1 MEPYFW
7 ALRSALLQSAQGD
20 LADPRVVVLSPGTH
34 SETAYDQAF
43 VASALGFPLVQ
54 GSDLV
59 VRDGWVWMK
68 SPAVGLER
76 VDVILRRV
84 DAAWSDP
91 LELRGESQLGVAGL
105 TEAVRRGRVRVV
117 NGLGAGV
124 VENPGLLP
132 FLPAVCEALLG
143 EQLRLDSVPT
153 WWCGDPRSL
162 EQVLDRL
169 GDLQV
174 RTIDGP
180 SSGLA
185 RLSRRELTDRV
196 LAAPHRFVGQER
208 LPLSQAPTWGA
219 SGRMQGTATP
229 RPMTLRTF
237 TLRYGSAYRPL
248 VGGLANVYETADRGG
263 APSSSKDVWVLK
275 ESPADPDQRLTDV
288 LPMTNARSVN
298 VLVPRV
304 LEDLFWIG
312 RYAERAEDMLRL
324 VLAAHSYAE
333 EFQER
338 PRSTGGTTLD
348 VLMGP
353 IHGLAGP
360 GPGSDADPY
369 GADFRSLLLD
379 PERVGSVAHSFAGL
393 RDAMQGVRD
402 QLSGDTWRGFGTID
416 RAAQEL
422 VEQPHSHQVAESAG
436 RMLTGILALQ
446 GVTASM
452 MRDPGW
458 HMIGAGRYLER
469 SLQLCHLLGGTT
481 TVRRGID
488 VDREVL
494 NAVLTAS
501 ESVVTHRRRYRGYV
515 RPAGVLELLLLDR
528 DNPRSLVFCLSE
540 LRGHLAAQPAS
551 TGSTRPERLLADL
564 DGELERTD
572 LAALVAIGGVGR
584 PNLEAYLAA
593 TVLTLTRLADAVHEQ
608 HFESG
613 PAPRPLAMME
623 LTELTAAAP

>member
-1 MEPYFW
+1 M
-7 ALRSALLQSAQGD
+7 
-20 LADPRVVVLSPGTH
+20 
-34 SETAYDQAF
+34 
-43 VASALGFPLVQ
+43 
-54 GSDLV
+54 
-59 VRDGWVWMK
+59 
-68 SPAVGLER
+68 
-76 VDVILRRV
+76 ILRRV

-105 TEAVRRGRVRVV
+105 TEAVRRGRVRIV

-132 FLPAVCEALLG
+132 YLPAVCEALLG
-143 EQLRLDSVPT
+143 EQLRLESVPT
-153 WWCGDPRSL
+153 WWCGDAASR

-169 GDLQV
+169 DMLHV

-185 RLSRRELTDRV
+185 RLSRRELTERI
-196 LAAPHRFVGQER
+196 LAAPHRYVGQER
-208 LPLSQAPTWGA
+208 LPLSQVPTWGA
-219 SGRMQGTATP
+219 SGRMNGVAAP

-248 VGGLANVYETADRGG
+248 VGGLANVFETADRN
-263 APSSSKDVWVLK
+263 AVPASSKDVWVLK
-275 ESPADPDQRLTDV
+275 EFAAEPDQRLADV
-288 LPMTNARSVN
+288 LPMTSARSVN

-304 LEDLFWIG
+304 LEDMFWIG

-324 VLAAHSYAE
+324 VLAAHAYAE
-333 EFQER
+333 DFQDR
-338 PRSTGGTTLD
+338 PGSTGGTTLD
-348 VLMGP
+348 VLMAT

-360 GPGSDADPY
+360 APAPHPDPF

-379 PERVGSVAHSFAGL
+379 PDRVGSVAHSLSGL

-416 RAAQEL
+416 RAAQAL
-422 VEQPHSHQVAESAG
+422 LDQPHGHQVLESAG
-436 RMLTGILALQ
+436 RMLTGILAVQ

-469 SLQLCHLLGGTT
+469 SLQVCHLLAGTT

-494 NAVLTAS
+494 NAVLAAS
-501 ESVVTHRRRYRGYV
+501 ESAVTHRRRYRGYV
-515 RPAGVLELLLLDR
+515 RPAGVLELLLLDP
-528 DNPRSLVFCLSE
+528 DNPRSLAFCLAE
-540 LRGHLAAQPAS
+540 LRPHLAAQPAS
-551 TGSTRPERLLADL
+551 TGSTRPERLLEDL
-564 DGELERTD
+564 DAELGRTD
-572 LAALVAIGGVGR
+572 VAALVAIAGEGR
-584 PNLEAYLAA
+584 PNLETYLAA
-593 TVLTLTRLADAVHEQ
+593 TAATLTRLAEAAHEQ
-608 HFESG
+608 HFATG
-613 PAPRPLAMME
+613 PAPRPLATME
-623 LTELTAAAP
+623 LTEVHA